1 MIVERIDIMPKKQVC
16 DLACGDIGI
25 IALKGCMKFA
35 KAVDVALVEQRNH
48 NCIYDN
54 NSCRHSR
61 DSFII
66 PIEDVRFSNGEAKVR
81 VQESVRGMDI
91 FIFAD
96 VGNHSITYDLFGF
109 DNHMGPDEHFQDI
122 KRVIAAISGS
132 ARRYSVIMPLL
143 YASRQHKRH
152 GRESLDCALAL
163 QELVAM
169 GTNSIITF
177 DAHDPRVNNAIPLTS
192 MENFYATSS
201 IIKAFLTNENDI
213 DIDNDSMLIIS
224 PDTGGMDRAVF
235 YASMLG
241 LDVGLFYKRR
251 DLSKIVNGSNPV
263 VMHEYMGASV
273 KGKNIFIVDDMI
285 ASGGSIFDTAKQL
298 KLRGAANIYAAAT
311 FALFTEG
318 VDEFERSYNEGLI
331 EKFYI
336 TNLSY
341 VPKSIKNH
349 DWYIE
354 VDLSAFM
361 ADIVN
366 RLNCDASISS
376 LFEKSE
382 EVKAMMEKKREES

>member
-1 MIVERIDIMPKKQVC
+1 MLKRQVC
-16 DLACGDIGI
+16 DLACGNIGI
-25 IALKGCMKFA
+25 ISLKGCMEFA
-35 KAVDVALVEQRNH
+35 KAVDVELVKQRKH
-48 NCIYDN
+48 NCVYDN
-54 NSCRHSR
+54 HSCRHSR

-132 ARRYSVIMPLL
+132 ARRYRVIMPLL

-163 QELVAM
+163 QELAAM

-201 IIKAFLTNENDI
+201 IIKAFLTNEKDI

-251 DLSKIVNGSNPV
+251 DLTRIVNGSNPV

-298 KLRGAANIYAAAT
+298 KLRGAANIYVAAT

-318 VDEFERSYNEGLI
+318 VDEFERSYHEGLI

-341 VPKSIKNH
+341 VPKGIKNH

-361 ADIVN
+361 ADIIN
-366 RLNCDASISS
+366 RLNCDASISN